1 MPTAGHAES
10 ADARREFS
18 MIVNAFS
25 RNRGVT
31 VGEGKGFG
39 SSALKVDGKIFAMV
53 SSEGQLVV
61 KLPKKRVDELVTS
74 SAGKRFEPRPG
85 KPMTEWLVVTAS
97 RENWTKLAKEACEF
111 VSGGK
116 P

>member
-1 MPTAGHAES
+1 MPTAGRAES
-10 ADARREFS
+10 TDVKRAFAS
-18 MIVNAFS
+18 VVNACS

-39 SSALKVDGKIFAMV
+39 SGALKVDGKIFAV
-53 SSEGQLVV
+53 LSSADQFVV

-85 KPMTEWLVVTAS
+85 KPMREWLVVTSARS
-97 RENWTKLAKEACEF
+97 DWAKLAKEACEF
-111 VSGGK
+111 VSDGK
-116 P
+116 S